1 MSSPKKFF
9 FDVWL
14 SQGKTVYKDV
24 PHEVITDWLQQGRL
38 LGDDRI
44 RPAGMQDWFPIA
56 GVPAFAGFIPK
67 ADLLRTDEKAEALEP
82 LEMGFQWGKEQEQ
95 EEADPDM
102 IPLIDVSLVLL
113 IFFMITSTVAAVTS
127 TIRVPEV
134 KHIIPDITFN
144 VNMIWIGIEFRGD
157 ELPAQYT
164 VRLDGDQNQKVFKRD
179 LNKEQAIQL
188 VNEILE
194 GRTVPEV
201 RIAAHRQVSYDLLKE
216 LHLELEDLKTK
227 GKINKIHVE
236 VGEKK

>member
-1 MSSPKKFF
+1 MASPKKYF

-24 PHEVITDWLQQGRL
+24 PYEVITDWLQQGRL

-44 RPAGMQDWFPIA
+44 RPAGTQDWFPIA

-67 ADLLRTDEKAEALEP
+67 VDPLRTDEKAEALEP
-82 LEMGFQWGKEQEQ
+82 LEMGFKWGKHQEE

-127 TIRVPEV
+127 TIPVPLV
-134 KHIIPDITFN
+134 KIAEATGNI
-144 VNMIWIGIEFRGD
+144 NMIWIGIEYKGEDF
-157 ELPAQYT
+157 PAKFV
-164 VRLDGDQNQKVFKRD
+164 VRLDGDNDKKIFKRD
-179 LNKEQAIQL
+179 LNKDEAAQM

-194 GRTVPEV
+194 NRTVPEV
-201 RIAAHRQVSYDLLKE
+201 RIAAHAKVNYDLLKE
-216 LHLELEDLKTK
+216 LHLELEELKAK
-227 GKINKIHVE
+227 GKITGKIHVE